1 MSELEPQPEPAGRVQ
16 RSSRKRM
23 CPYCGEQVP
32 ADAVKCRYCDEF
44 LDRQY
49 RATTAPPAKTSAC
62 LIIALVGIAVF
73 FFMVVIA
80 GIVIPVTLAESR
92 TGLNEGMA
100 IVSLRTL
107 CSAQEF
113 FYAKFDRYGTLD
125 ELLREDM
132 LDFSLARATKAENA
146 SNGYYFRLTV
156 ENEKW
161 SCVAMPAE
169 PGKTGGRSF
178 FINETGGMT
187 FKPCNSNNDAPADID
202 SSPLDGMW
210 EGG

>member
-1 MSELEPQPEPAGRVQ
+1 M
-16 RSSRKRM
+16 
-23 CPYCGEQVP
+23 
-32 ADAVKCRYCDEF
+32 AVISGLDSGSGNISMRIDTFKPNMRYI
-44 LDRQY
+44 R
-49 RATTAPPAKTSAC
+49 
-62 LIIALVGIAVF
+62 
-73 FFMVVIA
+73 
-80 GIVIPVTLAESR
+80 R
-92 TGLNEGMA
+92 TKYP
-100 IVSLRTL
+100 LRTL
-107 CSAQEF
+107 CSAEEF

-187 FKPCNSNNDAPADID
+187 FKACNSNNDAPADID